1 MLPPTLKEKSFF
13 RHSFYFFWT
22 QIVRGTLPSWTGYTT
37 YYLRPLKGYFYA
49 ESTRFKVERTDT
61 QPDRTLFAQRKQ
73 SAGNSI

>member
-13 RHSFYFFWT
+13 PPFFLLFLDENCS
-22 QIVRGTLPSWTGYTT
+22 RNPSVLDRVYNLLFTAFK
-37 YYLRPLKGYFYA
+37 RI
-49 ESTRFKVERTDT
+49 ESTRFKVERMDT